1 MKKLLYLL
9 PLLFTISAVLP
20 SCKIKMRPQ
29 DAERLK
35 AEAEAG
41 NLKSMETLMLFG
53 DTLVSQK
60 DHYRYLDIL
69 AENGNFR
76 ALTTKYTEEYLKSGN
91 LSEKQWQ
98 AMNMRWMEKGARKG
112 TPDCMYRLGV
122 MYLEPAHLDSAK
134 ARQWLQQAA
143 DSLQAA
149 ARTDLRKMDGK
160 QTVLDGP
167 AFAFRQMW
175 SYSARGKSF
184 LNRFSNATFH
194 FMTECWRSCWKTLFG
209 PKWWQSLLL
218 AAFMFLVFVFGIIY
232 ALTRSGPSVIPVAV
246 SGLYGWLNG
255 MTLFFFTKGKLKVP
269 GILVSSDAI
278 GQFTRQPATYGLS
291 SDLCLW
297 GSWICLIIIVLV
309 YAGGLLRRLR
319 MGDLTVR
326 TFLTFTLET
335 LFSCVFFYCLA
346 GAVSVTSRFLGVILA
361 GFLVFGAFGR
371 EMTPEQWK
379 AYEAKMKAQAE
390 ENRRQEAERQ
400 RKKEEK
406 DRWDRIQESM
416 RRQRNE
422 D

>member
-1 MKKLLYLL
+1 MKKSLFLLT
-9 PLLFTISAVLP
+9 LLFSISVILP
-20 SCKIKMRPQ
+20 SCKVKMRPQ

-53 DTLVSQK
+53 DTLVSRK

-69 AENGNFR
+69 ADNGNFR
-76 ALTTKYTEEYLKSGN
+76 ALSTKYTEEYINSGK

-98 AMNMRWMEKGARKG
+98 AMNMRWMEKGAKKG

-149 ARTDLRKMDGK
+149 ARVDLRKMEGR
-160 QTVLDGP
+160 QTVLDAP

-175 SYSARGKSF
+175 SYTARDKSF
-184 LNRFSNATFH
+184 LNRFSNAVFH
-194 FMTECWRSCWKTLFG
+194 FMSECPRSCWKTLFG

-218 AAFMFLVFVFGIIY
+218 AVFMFLVFALGVIY
-232 ALTRSGPSVIPVAV
+232 ALTRSGTSVIPVAV
-246 SGLYGWLNG
+246 SSLYGWLNG
-255 MTLFFFTKGKLKVP
+255 MTLFFFTKGKMAIP

-278 GQFTRQPATYGLS
+278 GQFTRQPATFGLS

-309 YAGGLLRRLR
+309 YLGGLLERYR
-319 MGDLTVR
+319 MGTLTVR
-326 TFLTFTLET
+326 TFLTYTLET

-346 GAVSVTSRFLGVILA
+346 GAISATSRVIGFCVALLLIFCPFGGEMSEEKWQAYLA
-361 GFLVFGAFGR
+361 KL
-371 EMTPEQWK
+371 
-379 AYEAKMKAQAE
+379 KAQAE
-390 ENRRQEAERQ
+390 ENRRREAERERQ
-400 RKKEEK
+400 RE
-406 DRWDRIQESM
+406 DRERWERIQESQ
-416 RRQRNE
+416 RRNKWE
-422 D
+422 